1 MIIRLLIDFFEG
13 CFASVLEYSWGRFK
27 MVRGPVLARAIA
39 WIKACI
45 AHEKHSLYFLRD
57 KK

>member
-1 MIIRLLIDFFEG
+1 
-13 CFASVLEYSWGRFK
+13 

-39 WIKACI
+39 WIKACT

-57 KK
+57 KNEINK